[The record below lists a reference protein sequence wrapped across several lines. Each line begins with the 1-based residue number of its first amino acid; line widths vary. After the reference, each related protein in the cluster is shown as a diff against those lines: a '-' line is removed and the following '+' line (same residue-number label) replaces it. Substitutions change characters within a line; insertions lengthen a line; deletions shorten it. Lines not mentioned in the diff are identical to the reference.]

1 MALLCATTE
10 ASQMRPQYLTQ
21 YRPTAEQA
29 PWYKEQSTG
38 DTWMDP
44 KWPVNYAVPNFG
56 KDHEIISTQKSIS
69 DQEAAMKHTLQS
81 TFQKAKDPPRGYF
94 VPNFGVD

>member
-1 MALLCATTE
+1 MKSSILAIALMCASVE
-10 ASQMRPQYLTQ
+10 AYHIRPLNLMQ
-21 YRPTAEQA
+21 YRPTAAAA

-56 KDHEIISTQKSIS
+56 KDHEIMSTQ
-69 DQEAAMKHTLQS
+69 
-81 TFQKAKDPPRGYF
+81 
-94 VPNFGVD
+94 

>member
-1 MALLCATTE
+1 MKQIILAISALL
-10 ASQMRPQYLTQ
+10 ASAEGASIRPYSLVQ
-21 YRPTAEQA
+21 YRPTAEAA

-56 KDHEIISTQKSIS
+56 KDHEIISTQQSIADS
-69 DQEAAMKHTLQS
+69 EKVLKH
-81 TFQKAKDPPRGYF
+81 DI
-94 VPNFGVD
+94 

>member
-1 MALLCATTE
+1 MKTFTTAIVLFL
-10 ASQMRPQYLTQ
+10 ASAEGSSIRPYNLIQ
-21 YRPTAEQA
+21 YRPTVEAA

-56 KDHEIISTQKSIS
+56 KDHEIISTQ
-69 DQEAAMKHTLQS
+69 
-81 TFQKAKDPPRGYF
+81 
-94 VPNFGVD
+94 